1 MGARRTKS
9 ARMERIY
16 ELYKLLGMA
25 DDDIASEMG
34 MMVST
39 VRDYLSEAKLRDLD
53 AKKEKP
59 KRSRGPIH
67 HTSSGVTF
75 G

>member
-9 ARMERIY
+9 ARMKRIY
-16 ELYKLLGMA
+16 ELYKLGMA
-25 DDDIASEMG
+25 DADIASEMG